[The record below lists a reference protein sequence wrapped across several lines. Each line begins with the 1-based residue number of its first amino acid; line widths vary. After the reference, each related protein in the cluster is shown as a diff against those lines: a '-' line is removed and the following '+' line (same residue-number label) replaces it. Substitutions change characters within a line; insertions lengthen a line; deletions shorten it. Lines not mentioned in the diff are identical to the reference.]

1 MKYIKKYENIDWEW
15 IDEEEND
22 NINYLLSFVYDKKYL
37 RFFYH
42 YVKVENNK
50 YTGYLF
56 DIFRGE
62 LVSFNLSY
70 KKEDI
75 DYILNNK
82 SYYTVSDDNDILEIL
97 TYVSNKYPEYND
109 ILNNK
114 YINEIIEMI
123 NEKYNTDFIFEYD
136 NIGKT

>member
-56 DIFRGE
+56 DILRGE

-70 KKEDI
+70 KKENI

-123 NEKYNTDFIFEYD
+123 NEKYNTYFIFKYD